1 MRHSQDSKAQTRSS
15 ALWGKGSGGDSRSSA
30 LWGKGGRGFA
40 TLLVALLAFTTAPIA
55 ATAGSGSNSG
65 QSRGK
70 AAFVDPG
77 LLGDAKAHPSK
88 IFRVIVEGEGKGK
101 ARKIVLGENGKI
113 RRNLGIVYAVAANLT
128 GRQVVK
134 LAKDKRV
141 TGLTLDARM
150 SGSLYKGDWFWPL
163 NQNKWQG
170 AVQVEGLYTG
180 PDLSLIHI

>member
-1 MRHSQDSKAQTRSS
+1 MRHNQYSKVQTRSS

-65 QSRGK
+65 KGRGK

-88 IFRVIVEGEGKGK
+88 IFRVIVQGEGKGK
-101 ARKIVLGENGKI
+101 ARKLVLSENGEDS
-113 RRNLGIVYAVAANLT
+113 T
-128 GRQVVK
+128 GTWASSTPSPR
-134 LAKDKRV
+134 
-141 TGLTLDARM
+141 T
-150 SGSLYKGDWFWPL
+150 
-163 NQNKWQG
+163 
-170 AVQVEGLYTG
+170 
-180 PDLSLIHI
+180 